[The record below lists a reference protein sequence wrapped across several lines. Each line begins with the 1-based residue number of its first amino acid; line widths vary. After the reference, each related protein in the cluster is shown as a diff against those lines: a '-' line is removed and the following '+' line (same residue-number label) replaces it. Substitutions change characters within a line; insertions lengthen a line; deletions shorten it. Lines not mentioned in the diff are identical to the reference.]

1 MHIAKGMPIM
11 RAKKEKQVMNH
22 IFRALVFFSIIS
34 ILFIESCNNAT
45 PGNWQWETITTVGKP
60 TARHEAGLVAYND
73 KLYLMGGRRIN
84 PTSVFDPATNTWT
97 EKSATP
103 IELHHFQ
110 PVVFND
116 AIYLIGAM
124 TGGWPNETPVDR
136 VVIYYPERDEYVYGD
151 TIPEHRRRG
160 GAGAVVYNNKVYL
173 IGGITNGHMNGYKPW
188 FDEYNPKTGEWKTLA
203 DAPNAR
209 DHFQAVVVDNKLYA
223 FAGRTTSKITD
234 QDMALTVS
242 HGNVYNFKTQKWEAV
257 TNNLAIPTMR
267 AGNFA
272 FGWNNSIIIGGGE
285 TAEQEDAHN
294 EVEAYNAKTKLWSKW
309 PSLNQGRH
317 GTGFAVIGNYVYTA
331 SGCGR
336 HGGEPELTTVER
348 LELPK
353 GDVAPLSKIL
363 DTTKVFMQ
371 WHTITLSF
379 KGPETSEAAQENP
392 FLNYRLSV
400 EFKNKDTKQSIRG
413 FYAADGDAAETSA
426 KKGNIWQ
433 VRFTPDKTGKWS
445 YSAKL
450 SKGDRIALNDDLNMG
465 ETVSVSNAKGNFIVI
480 KSDKDGD
487 DFRAHGRIEASHEY
501 FKFRGTDNYWLKA
514 GTNSPENLLA
524 YIDIDGTYRTKAEAR
539 EGEAAAPENIH
550 AYEPHLNDW
559 KTGDPTWKNG
569 KGKSLIGA
577 INYLASKGMN
587 SAYFLTLNILGDGKD
602 AWPYVSPDDFTRFDV
617 SKLDQWEIIFEYMQ
631 SKGILLHVVLQETEN
646 ETMLDN
652 GDTGPFR
659 QLYLRELV
667 ARFGHHLGLVW
678 NLGEENGPVPWA
690 KDMPSQNDKQRKT
703 MAKFIKE
710 HDPYNH
716 PVVLH
721 TLPSEGIRKDILTNL
736 LGFEYLDGISL
747 QHAERETAPE
757 IVSNWRLKSDSA
769 GHPWL
774 ITMDEIGMWYD
785 GAMTDAE
792 DPNHSTLRRYAL
804 WGTLLSGGAG
814 VEWYFG
820 AKHPHN
826 DLTSEDWRQRNR
838 LWEITNYAKEF
849 FDTYL
854 PYWEMQPEHGL
865 VNSKEAYCLRKKDE
879 IYAIY
884 LPNSKSYTLDLSIS
898 KNSFSVHWFNPLTG
912 SELQIGSIKSI
923 NGGGIRSLGNPPE
936 FENNLPDQDWVVLI
950 KRL

>member
-1 MHIAKGMPIM
+1 M
-11 RAKKEKQVMNH
+11 KKTNLSLVHNSGDRSNIMNH
-22 IFRALVFFSIIS
+22 IFRAVVLFSVIG
-34 ILFIESCNNAT
+34 ILFIESYNSAT
-45 PGNWQWETITTVGKP
+45 PSNWQWETITTVGKP
-60 TARHEAGLVAYND
+60 TARHEAGMVAYKD

-97 EKSATP
+97 EKSAAP

-116 AIYLIGAM
+116 AIYLIGAL

-136 VVIYYPERDEYVYGD
+136 VIIYYPERDEYVYGD

-160 GAGAVVYNNKVYL
+160 GAGAVVYNNKIYL

-188 FDEYNPKTGEWKTLA
+188 FDEYNPETGEWKTLA
-203 DAPNAR
+203 NAPNTR
-209 DHFQAVVVDNKLYA
+209 DHFQAVVVDKKLFA

-242 HGNVYNFKTQKWEAV
+242 HGNIYNFSTQEWEAV
-257 TNNLAIPTMR
+257 TNNLAIPAKR

-272 FGWNNSIIIGGGE
+272 FTWNNSIIIGGGE
-285 TAEQEDAHN
+285 TAEQVEAHN
-294 EVEAYNAKTKLWSKW
+294 EVEAFNTKTKLWSKW
-309 PSLNQGRH
+309 PSFNQGRH
-317 GTGFAVIGNYVYTA
+317 GTGFAVIGNYVYVA
-331 SGCGR
+331 SGCGK
-336 HGGEPELTTVER
+336 HGGEPELTTIER

-353 GDVAPLSKIL
+353 GDAEPISETL
-363 DTTKVFMQ
+363 DITPVYMQ

-379 KGPETSEAAQENP
+379 KGPETSELDQENP
-392 FLNYRLSV
+392 FLKYRLNV
-400 EFKNKDTKQSIRG
+400 EFKNEETQQTMRG
-413 FYAADGDAAETSA
+413 FYAADGNASETSSNA
-426 KKGNIWQ
+426 GSIWQ
-433 VRFTPDKTGKWS
+433 VRFTPDKVGKWS

-450 SKGDRIALNDDLNMG
+450 SKGDSIALIDDPNIG
-465 ETVSVSNAKGNFIVI
+465 ETVSISNAKGNFMVI

-487 DFRAHGRIEASHEY
+487 DFRAHGRIEASNGY
-501 FKFRGTDNYWLKA
+501 FKFMGTDNYWLKA

-539 EGEAAAPENIH
+539 DGEAAAPTYIH
-550 AYEPHLNDW
+550 SYEPHLKDW

-602 AWPYVSPDDFTRFDV
+602 VWPYVSPDDFTRFDV

-652 GDTGPFR
+652 GDTGPMR
-659 QLYLRELV
+659 QLYYRELI
-667 ARFGHHLGLVW
+667 ARFGHHLGLIW
-678 NLGEENGPVPWA
+678 NLGEENGLTPWA
-690 KDMPSQNDKQRKT
+690 PDNPYQDDKQRKA
-703 MAKFIKE
+703 MAMFIKE
-710 HDPYNH
+710 NDPYNH

-721 TLPSEGIRKDILTNL
+721 TLPNEDLRKEILNNI
-736 LGFEYLDGISL
+736 LGYEYLDGISL

-757 IVSNWRLKSDSA
+757 IVSDWKAKSDSV

-792 DPNHSTLRRYAL
+792 DPNHNTLRRYAL

-820 AKHPHN
+820 AKHPHT
-826 DLTSEDWRQRNR
+826 DLTSEDWRQRDR

-849 FDTYL
+849 FNTYL
-854 PYWEMQPEHGL
+854 SYWELKPSHNL
-865 VNSKEAYCLRKKDE
+865 VNADGAYCLSKTDSL
-879 IYAIY
+879 YALYI
-884 LPNSKSYTLDLSIS
+884 PDFTEADLDL
-898 KNSFSVHWFNPLTG
+898 KNANGQFQIRWFNPFEGG
-912 SELQIGSIKSI
+912 SLQKGSVNKIL
-923 NGGGIRSLGNPPE
+923 GGKQQSLGVPPTR
-936 FENNLPDQDWVVLI
+936 LHQDWVLLVE
-950 KRL
+950 KTE